1 MESKMNWLLQSSSV
15 DFYDTMLTFNQW
27 LFNEYKIEARL
38 SYFLQ
43 DELRYIV
50 KDDDKYKLI

>member
-1 MESKMNWLLQSSSV
+1 MNWFLQSSSV
-15 DFYDTMLTFNQW
+15 DFYDM
-27 LFNEYKIEARL
+27 YKIEARL

-50 KDDDKYKLI
+50 KDDVKYKLI